1 MKKIISVAVALCI
14 AITSLF
20 TSVYAMA
27 DSKVTSGDI
36 KKKLNDTAIYLLS
49 EKKNDFDVENV
60 KSLVSYINAG
70 IDVNDYKDEFTKSV
84 KENLDSNSGKI
95 IAVVGYDENNNWAP
109 IKGESAGVYA
119 NVITALDYFGFDVK
133 NFEGINLVENFK
145 NVKLNK
151 DHENQYLFSSIFAVA
166 EKYGLADTLK
176 AAQNFLLNNFYE
188 FGTGSTYYTSTDSDA
203 QLVVALAP
211 YSNKYK
217 SVIDDTLNC
226 MESYKADGGYLYNL
240 DKVYNYNTGELEDPV
255 ISGNSTGLALA
266 AYSAMND
273 FDKAQKIYNEIVN
286 SFECKDV
293 KGAYA
298 YTAGGDENALATAD
312 VFTGLT
318 KFYEALKIKE
328 TKDALTTTTTTAPA
342 NNITTT
348 TTTSTSQAAVA
359 KIKAP
364 KKTSIKKVKGAK
376 KAISV
381 TWKKVSGVKGYQ
393 VQVATNKK
401 FKKNKKTVTIKK
413 QKTTKTTVKKLK
425 AKKKYYVRVR
435 TYKTV
440 KINGKSIRI
449 YSGWSKAKTVTTK
462 K

>member
-1 MKKIISVAVALCI
+1 M
-14 AITSLF
+14 
-20 TSVYAMA
+20 
-27 DSKVTSGDI
+27 
-36 KKKLNDTAIYLLS
+36 
-49 EKKNDFDVENV
+49 
-60 KSLVSYINAG
+60 
-70 IDVNDYKDEFTKSV
+70 
-84 KENLDSNSGKI
+84 
-95 IAVVGYDENNNWAP
+95 
-109 IKGESAGVYA
+109 
-119 NVITALDYFGFDVK
+119 
-133 NFEGINLVENFK
+133 
-145 NVKLNK
+145 
-151 DHENQYLFSSIFAVA
+151 
-166 EKYGLADTLK
+166 
-176 AAQNFLLNNFYE
+176 
-188 FGTGSTYYTSTDSDA
+188 
-203 QLVVALAP
+203 
-211 YSNKYK
+211 
-217 SVIDDTLNC
+217 
-226 MESYKADGGYLYNL
+226 
-240 DKVYNYNTGELEDPV
+240 DKVYNYNTKELEDPV

-266 AYSAMND
+266 AYSAVND

-318 KFYEALKIKE
+318 KFYEALKVKE
-328 TKDALTTTTTTAPA
+328 TQDALTTTTTTAPA

-348 TTTSTSQAAVA
+348 TATSTSKTAVA

-401 FKKNKKTVTIKK
+401 FKKNKKTVTVKK

-435 TYKTV
+435 TYK
-440 KINGKSIRI
+440 IANGKKV
-449 YSGWSKAKTVTTK
+449 YSSWSKVKSVKTK
-462 K
+462 

>member
-20 TSVYAMA
+20 TSIYAMA

-49 EKKNDFDVENV
+49 EKKEDFGAKEAKD
-60 KSLVSYINAG
+60 LVAYINAG
-70 IDVNDYKDEFTKSV
+70 IDVNDYKDEFAKNI
-84 KENLDSNSGKI
+84 KENLESNSGKI
-95 IAVVGYDENNNWAP
+95 VTVVGYDENNGWAP

-119 NVITALDYFGFDVK
+119 NVIIALDYFGFDVK

-145 NVKLNK
+145 NVELNK
-151 DHENQYLFSSIFAVA
+151 DHENQYLFSSTFAVA

-176 AAQNFLLNNFYE
+176 AAQNFLLNNYYE

-240 DKVYNYNTGELEDPV
+240 DKVYNYNTKELEDPV

-266 AYSAMND
+266 AYSAVND
-273 FDKAQKIYNEIVN
+273 FDKAQKIYNEVVN

-318 KFYEALKIKE
+318 KFYEALKVKE
-328 TKDALTTTTTTAPA
+328 TQDALTTTTTTAPA

-348 TTTSTSQAAVA
+348 TATSTSQTAVA

-381 TWKKVSGVKGYQ
+381 TWKNVSGVKGYQ

-401 FKKNKKTVTIKK
+401 FKKNKKTVTVKK
-413 QKTTKTTVKKLK
+413 QKKTKTTVKKLK

-435 TYKTV
+435 TYK
-440 KINGKSIRI
+440 IANGKKV
-449 YSGWSKAKTVTTK
+449 YSSWSKVKSVKTK
-462 K
+462 

>member
-49 EKKNDFDVENV
+49 EKKADFGAKEAKD
-60 KSLVSYINAG
+60 LVAYINAG
-70 IDVNDYKDEFTKSV
+70 IDVNDYKDEFVSSV
-84 KENLDSNSGKI
+84 NTNLAANDGKI
-95 IAVVGYDENNNWAP
+95 LTAVKTDFDENYKP
-109 IKGESAGVYA
+109 IKIYNEESAGVYA

-133 NFEGINLVENFK
+133 NYEGVNLVENFK
-145 NVKLNK
+145 NVELNK
-151 DHENQYLFSSIFAVA
+151 DYENPYLFSSIFAVA

-217 SVIDDTLNC
+217 SFIDDTLNC

-425 AKKKYYVRVR
+425 AKKKYYVRIR
-435 TYKTV
+435 TYK
-440 KINGKSIRI
+440 IANGKKV
-449 YSGWSKAKTVTTK
+449 YSSWSKVKSVKTK
-462 K
+462 

>member
-49 EKKNDFDVENV
+49 EKKADFDVENV

-95 IAVVGYDENNNWAP
+95 IAAVGYDENINCAP

-133 NFEGINLVENFK
+133 NYEGINLVENFK

-176 AAQNFLLNNFYE
+176 TAQNFLLNNFYE

-376 KAISV
+376 KAILV
-381 TWKKVSGVKGYQ
+381 TWKKVSGVNGYEI
-393 VQVATNKK
+393 QVATDKK

-435 TYKTV
+435 TYKIV
-440 KINGKSIRI
+440 NGKKV
-449 YSGWSKAKTVTTK
+449 YSAWSKVKSVKTK
-462 K
+462 

>member
-49 EKKNDFDVENV
+49 EKKADFGAKEAKD
-60 KSLVSYINAG
+60 LVAYINAG
-70 IDVNDYKDEFTKSV
+70 IDVNDYKDEFVSSV
-84 KENLDSNSGKI
+84 NTNLAANDGKI
-95 IAVVGYDENNNWAP
+95 LTAVKTDFDENYKP
-109 IKGESAGVYA
+109 IKIYNEESAGVYA

-133 NFEGINLVENFK
+133 NYEGVNLVENFK
-145 NVKLNK
+145 NVELNK
-151 DHENQYLFSSIFAVA
+151 DYENPYLFSSIFAVA
-166 EKYGLADTLK
+166 EKYGLTDTLK
-176 AAQNFLLNNFYE
+176 TAQNFLLNNFYE

-266 AYSAMND
+266 AYSAVND

-425 AKKKYYVRVR
+425 AKKKYYVRIR
-435 TYKTV
+435 TYK
-440 KINGKSIRI
+440 IANGKKV
-449 YSGWSKAKTVTTK
+449 YSSWSKVKSVKTK
-462 K
+462 

>member
-49 EKKNDFDVENV
+49 EKKADFDVENV

-95 IAVVGYDENNNWAP
+95 IAVVGYVVGYDENNNWAP

-133 NFEGINLVENFK
+133 NYEGVNLVENFK
-145 NVKLNK
+145 NVELNK
-151 DHENQYLFSSIFAVA
+151 DYENPYLFSSIFAVA
-166 EKYGLADTLK
+166 EKYGLTDTLK
-176 AAQNFLLNNFYE
+176 TAQNFLLNNFYE

-266 AYSAMND
+266 AYSAVND

-348 TTTSTSQAAVA
+348 TTTSTSQTAVA

-376 KAISV
+376 KAILV

-435 TYKTV
+435 TYK
-440 KINGKSIRI
+440 IANGKKV
-449 YSGWSKAKTVTTK
+449 YSSWSKVKSVKTK
-462 K
+462 

>member
-49 EKKNDFDVENV
+49 EKKADFDVENV

-119 NVITALDYFGFDVK
+119 NVIIALDYFGFDVK

-145 NVKLNK
+145 NVELNK

-348 TTTSTSQAAVA
+348 TTTSTSQTAVA

-364 KKTSIKKVKGAK
+364 KKTSIKKVKGAN

-381 TWKKVSGVKGYQ
+381 TWKNVSGVKGYQ

-435 TYKTV
+435 TYK
-440 KINGKSIRI
+440 IANGKKI
-449 YSGWSKAKTVTTK
+449 YSSWSKVKSVKTK
-462 K
+462 

>member
-49 EKKNDFDVENV
+49 EKKADFDVENV

-133 NFEGINLVENFK
+133 NYEGINLVENFK

-176 AAQNFLLNNFYE
+176 TAQNFLLNNFYE

-376 KAISV
+376 KAILV
-381 TWKKVSGVKGYQ
+381 TWKKVSGVNGYEI
-393 VQVATNKK
+393 QVATDKK

-435 TYKTV
+435 TYKIV
-440 KINGKSIRI
+440 NGKKV
-449 YSGWSKAKTVTTK
+449 YSSWSKVKSVKTK
-462 K
+462 

>member
-49 EKKNDFDVENV
+49 EKKADFDVENV
-60 KSLVSYINAG
+60 KNLVSYINAG

-266 AYSAMND
+266 AYSAVND
-273 FDKAQKIYNEIVN
+273 FDKAQKIYSEIVN

-312 VFTGLT
+312 IFTGLT

-376 KAISV
+376 KAVSV
-381 TWKKVSGVKGYQ
+381 EWKKVSGVKGYQ

-401 FKKNKKTVTIKK
+401 FKKNKKTVTVKK

-435 TYKTV
+435 TYKIV
-440 KINGKSIRI
+440 NGKKV
-449 YSGWSKAKTVTTK
+449 YSSWSKVKSVKTK
-462 K
+462 

>member
-20 TSVYAMA
+20 TSIYAMA

-36 KKKLNDTAIYLLS
+36 KKKLDDTAIYLLS
-49 EKKNDFDVENV
+49 EKKADFGAKEAKD
-60 KSLVSYINAG
+60 LVAYINAG
-70 IDVNDYKDEFTKSV
+70 IDVNDYKDEFVSNVNT
-84 KENLDSNSGKI
+84 NLAANDGKI
-95 IAVVGYDENNNWAP
+95 LTAVKTDFDENYKP
-109 IKGESAGVYA
+109 IKIYNEESAGVYA
-119 NVITALDYFGFDVK
+119 NVIIALDYFGFDVK
-133 NFEGINLVENFK
+133 NYEGINLVENFK
-145 NVKLNK
+145 NVELNK
-151 DHENQYLFSSIFAVA
+151 DYENPYLFSSIFAVA

-176 AAQNFLLNNFYE
+176 TAQNFLLNNFYE

-240 DKVYNYNTGELEDPV
+240 DKVYNYNTKELEDPV

-266 AYSAMND
+266 AYSAVND

-393 VQVATNKK
+393 IQVATDKK
-401 FKKNKKTVTIKK
+401 FKKNKKTVTVKK

-425 AKKKYYVRVR
+425 ANKKYYVRVR
-435 TYKTV
+435 TYK
-440 KINGKSIRI
+440 IANGKKV
-449 YSGWSKAKTVTTK
+449 YSSWSKVKSVKTK
-462 K
+462 

>member
-49 EKKNDFDVENV
+49 EKKADFDVENV

-176 AAQNFLLNNFYE
+176 TAQNFLLNNYYE

-266 AYSAMND
+266 AYSAVND

-376 KAISV
+376 EAISV

-435 TYKTV
+435 TYK
-440 KINGKSIRI
+440 IANGKKI
-449 YSGWSKAKTVTTK
+449 YSSWSKVKSVKTK
-462 K
+462 

>member
-27 DSKVTSGDI
+27 DSKVTSEDV
-36 KKKLNDTAIYLLS
+36 KEKLNDTAIYLLS
-49 EKKNDFDVENV
+49 VKKEDFSVKNV
-60 KSLVSYINAG
+60 NSLVSYINAG

-95 IAVVGYDENNNWAP
+95 IAVVGYDENNGWAP

-119 NVITALDYFGFDVK
+119 NVITALDYFGFDAK
-133 NFEGINLVENFK
+133 NYEGINLVENFK
-145 NVKLNK
+145 NVELNK

-176 AAQNFLLNNFYE
+176 TAQNFLLNNYYK

-203 QLVVALAP
+203 QLVIALAS

-240 DKVYNYNTGELEDPV
+240 DKVYNNETKELEDPV

-266 AYSAMND
+266 AYSAVND
-273 FDKAQKIYNEIVN
+273 FDKAQKIYNEMVN

-318 KFYEALKIKE
+318 KFYEALKAKE
-328 TKDALTTTTTTAPA
+328 TQDALTTTTTTTTTAPA
-342 NNITTT
+342 NNNTTT
-348 TTTSTSQAAVA
+348 TTTSTSQTAVE

-364 KKTSIKKVKGAK
+364 KKTSIKRVNGAK

-393 VQVATNKK
+393 VQVATDKK
-401 FKKNKKTVTIKK
+401 FKKNKKTVTVKK

-435 TYKTV
+435 TYK
-440 KINGKSIRI
+440 IANGKKV
-449 YSGWSKAKTVTTK
+449 YSSWSKVKSVKTK
-462 K
+462 

>member
-49 EKKNDFDVENV
+49 EKKADFDVENV

-133 NFEGINLVENFK
+133 NYEGINLVENFK

-176 AAQNFLLNNFYE
+176 TAQNFLLNNFYE

-376 KAISV
+376 KAILV

-435 TYKTV
+435 AYNK
-440 KINGKSIRI
+440 GKKA
-449 YSGWSKAKTVTTK
+449 YGDWSKK
-462 K
+462 KAVKVK

>member
-49 EKKNDFDVENV
+49 EKKADFDVENV

-95 IAVVGYDENNNWAP
+95 IAVVGYVVGYDENNNWAP

-133 NFEGINLVENFK
+133 NYEGVNLVENFK
-145 NVKLNK
+145 NVELNK
-151 DHENQYLFSSIFAVA
+151 DYENPYLFSSIFAVA
-166 EKYGLADTLK
+166 EKYGLTDTLK
-176 AAQNFLLNNFYE
+176 TAQNFLLNNFYE

-266 AYSAMND
+266 AYSAVND

-348 TTTSTSQAAVA
+348 TTTSTSQTAVA

-413 QKTTKTTVKKLK
+413 QNTTKTTV
-425 AKKKYYVRVR
+425 
-435 TYKTV
+435 
-440 KINGKSIRI
+440 
-449 YSGWSKAKTVTTK
+449 
-462 K
+462 

>member
-1 MKKIISVAVALCI
+1 MSDMTHLDELEAE
-14 AITSLF
+14 
-20 TSVYAMA
+20 
-27 DSKVTSGDI
+27 
-36 KKKLNDTAIYLLS
+36 AIYIMREVVAEC
-49 EKKNDFDVENV
+49 EKPVMLYSIGKDSSVMLHLALKAFYPE
-60 KSLVSYINAG
+60 KPPFPFLH
-70 IDVNDYKDEFTKSV
+70 VNTTWKFKEMIEFR
-84 KENLDSNSGKI
+84 DKI
-95 IAVVGYDENNNWAP
+95 
-109 IKGESAGVYA
+109 
-119 NVITALDYFGFDVK
+119 
-133 NFEGINLVENFK
+133 
-145 NVKLNK
+145 
-151 DHENQYLFSSIFAVA
+151 A

-176 AAQNFLLNNFYE
+176 TAQNFLLNNFYE

-381 TWKKVSGVKGYQ
+381 TWKKVSGVNGYEI
-393 VQVATNKK
+393 QVATDKK
-401 FKKNKKTVTIKK
+401 FKK
-413 QKTTKTTVKKLK
+413 
-425 AKKKYYVRVR
+425 YDRC
-435 TYKTV
+435 
-440 KINGKSIRI
+440 
-449 YSGWSKAKTVTTK
+449 SGG
-462 K
+462 